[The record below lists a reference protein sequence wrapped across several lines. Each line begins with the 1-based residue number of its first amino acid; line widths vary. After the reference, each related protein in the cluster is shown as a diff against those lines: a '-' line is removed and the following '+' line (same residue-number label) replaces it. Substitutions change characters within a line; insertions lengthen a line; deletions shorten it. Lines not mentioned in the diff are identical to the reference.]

1 MAPGKITLKELAKI
15 LNVSVSTV
23 SKSLANDNEIS
34 DKTKRKVKA
43 LANHYNYVPNQYAIN
58 LRKGTTK
65 TIGVIIPN
73 ILNPF
78 FARVL
83 IGLENSLAA
92 KGYNIITSIS
102 HESLEKEIKCVNM
115 MSNGSIDGL
124 IMCLTKETYI
134 KSNFNHINSII
145 NKSLPIV
152 LFDRINN
159 DFKCDKV
166 AIDDF
171 QASYRATEHLINK
184 GCKKIAL
191 VSTINDIMLGQLRLE
206 GYKLALQDNGIPYN
220 SKWVVRHSNSNHF
233 NASITEVLKSKAIDG
248 VFGVNEKAIISTI
261 NAAKLMDFDLC
272 KSLPVIAFC
281 NQSQLNNHPSLIIID
296 QHAIDIG
303 EKTAQILLKRLK
315 INKKE
320 NYTTTI
326 IKASFGQETTLSKK
340 IVYSKN
346 DTFNI

>member
-1 MAPGKITLKELAKI
+1 MIQEKITLKSLAKI

-34 DKTKRKVKA
+34 EKTKHKVRA
-43 LANHYNYVPNQYAIN
+43 LANHFNYVPNRFAIN

-83 IGLENSLAA
+83 IGLEKSLSA
-92 KGYNIITSIS
+92 KGYHIITSIS
-102 HESLEKEIKCVNM
+102 HESLEKEIKCVKM

-134 KSNFNHINSII
+134 KAEYNHINSII

-152 LFDRINN
+152 LFDRVNN

-171 QASYRATEHLINK
+171 QASYRATKHLINK

-191 VSTINDIMLGQLRLE
+191 VSTINDIKLGQLRFE
-206 GYKLALQDNGIPYN
+206 GYKLALRENGITYN
-220 SKWVVRHSNSNHF
+220 EKYVISNSNIKQF
-233 NASITEVLKSKAIDG
+233 RALVLNLLKAKQIDG
-248 VFGVNEKAIISTI
+248 VFGVNESAILNTI
-261 NAAKLMDFDLC
+261 NTATLMNYDIC
-272 KSLPVIAFC
+272 NSLPVISFC
-281 NQSQLNNHPSLIIID
+281 NQWQKNNHPSLIIID
-296 QHAIDIG
+296 QHAINIG
-303 EKTAQILLKRLK
+303 EKTAQILLNRLSV
-315 INKKE
+315 NNE
-320 NYTTTI
+320 QNYTTTI
-326 IKASFGQETTLSKK
+326 IKASFNQETTLSNE
-340 IVYSKN
+340 IIFNEN
-346 DTFNI
+346 DTLNV

>member
-1 MAPGKITLKELAKI
+1 MAQNRVTLKALAKI

-34 DKTKRKVKA
+34 EKTKLKVKA
-43 LANHYNYVPNQYAIN
+43 LANHYNYVPNQFAIN

-92 KGYNIITSIS
+92 KGYHIITSIS

-115 MSNGSIDGL
+115 MSNGAIDGL

-134 KSNFNHINSII
+134 KTDYNHINGLL

-171 QASYRATEHLINK
+171 QASYRATQYIINK

-191 VSTINDIMLGQLRLE
+191 VTTVNDIKLGQLRFE
-206 GYKLALQDNGIPYN
+206 GYKLALEENGITFNKKYVI
-220 SKWVVRHSNSNHF
+220 SHSNINNF
-233 NASITEVLKSKAIDG
+233 KTSIKALLETNEIDG
-248 VFGVNEKAIISTI
+248 LFGVNEAAIINAI
-261 NAAKLMDFDLC
+261 NTAKLMNYDIC
-272 KSLPVIAFC
+272 ESIPVIAFC
-281 NQSQLNNHPSLIIID
+281 NESQINNHPNLVIID
-296 QHAIDIG
+296 QHAINIG

-315 INKKE
+315 INQKE

-326 IKASFGQETTLSKK
+326 IKASFNKKTTLSKK
-340 IVYSKN
+340 MIYSES
-346 DTFNI
+346 DTLNV